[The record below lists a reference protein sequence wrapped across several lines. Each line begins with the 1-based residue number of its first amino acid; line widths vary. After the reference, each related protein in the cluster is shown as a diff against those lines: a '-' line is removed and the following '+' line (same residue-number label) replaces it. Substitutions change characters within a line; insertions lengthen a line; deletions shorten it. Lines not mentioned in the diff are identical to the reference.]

1 MVWSM
6 RRLLPGML
14 AILAAAALRPASV
27 LADDQ
32 SSPKPAVGV
41 KATEDLPGR
50 FDLPGEEPPAPFVPR
65 RPRSVEEQKQI
76 EAIRDY
82 SAARALEFRRSLSD
96 AVDLLEEA
104 HKIEP
109 DSIAVLRRLS
119 ELCFTLGRTEAALK
133 YSREVLDV
141 DPSDTE
147 TLSQLVAHF
156 VRKGDLSA
164 AEAALKGVL
173 ANPRLG
179 KNSSGRLLALYELGK
194 LYSSRLQEIDKAA
207 AALAE
212 VVDALDEK
220 AANRLSPRDQK
231 LILGEEPASTYLDI
245 GVIFRTAKRNDLAI
259 KAFQRGLVY
268 DEEHPQL
275 PLLLAQSLLDTGRAD
290 EALQIVENYVKR
302 QPQAIDGYDLLAK
315 ALKALK
321 REGEITPR
329 LEKAAALDLNNIG
342 LQYALADRY
351 RETGQTEKAEKLYN
365 DLLKAQP
372 TAQAYAALAASLLKR
387 KKTDELF
394 KLISEATI
402 TRRDVLDAIKPQLEA
417 IMKDASYADEFIDV
431 GLKRLAADP
440 AGLNRPI
447 VFILIQIASEGEK
460 FDKLAELQRL
470 ILKHNPSP
478 IAYRELADALIRQ
491 HKYAEAA
498 DAVDQLLAKYPDE
511 RNARQLVLLGKIRR
525 AADLIGP
532 ATEAVREA
540 LKLEPNDSEAE
551 SLLATLL
558 AQSGKIDEAIE
569 LLRAALKRKPDD
581 VELNRQLGYHLTQ
594 FGRNEEAIA
603 VYKAMLDRNPNNDE
617 VVRSARSGLSVV
629 YINQGELTKAE
640 AELETLLERTP
651 DDAGVNNDLGY
662 LYADRG
668 KNLEKAEQM
677 IRKALQEEP
686 DNYAYLDSLGWAL
699 FKQGK
704 FQEAREEL
712 EKAVKHLTGVG
723 DATIYEHLGDVYLRL
738 NEPAKA
744 KEAWETAEQ
753 AAAKAVPPD
762 RRLPEIRKKLADLKT
777 LGTIPKPAASDAP

>member
-1 MVWSM
+1 MVWPM
-6 RRLLPGML
+6 RKLLPGLL
-14 AILAAAALRPASV
+14 AILAAVALRPASV
-27 LADDQ
+27 RADDQ
-32 SSPKPAVGV
+32 ASKPAAGV
-41 KATEDLPGR
+41 KAPDDFPGR
-50 FDLPGEEPPAPFVPR
+50 FDLPGEDPPAPFVPR

-96 AVDLLEEA
+96 AVELLELA

-156 VRKGDLSA
+156 VRKGDLSG

-194 LYSSRLQEIDKAA
+194 LFSSRLPEIDKAV

-231 LILGEEPASTYLDI
+231 LILGDEPASTYLDI

-275 PLLLAQSLLDTGRAD
+275 PLLLAQSLLDTGRAG
-290 EALQIVENYVKR
+290 EALQLVENYVKR

-315 ALKALK
+315 ALTALK
-321 REGEITPR
+321 REDEITPR
-329 LEKAAALDLNNIG
+329 LEKAARIDVNNIA
-342 LQYALADRY
+342 LQYVLADRY

-372 TAQAYAALAASLLKR
+372 SAQAYAALAASLLKR

-394 KLISEATI
+394 KIISDATA
-402 TRRDVLDAIKPQLEA
+402 RRDGIDAIKPQLEA
-417 IMKDASYADEFIDV
+417 IMKDSTYADEFLDV

-498 DAVDQLLAKYPDE
+498 DVVDQLLVKYPDE

-540 LKLEPNDSEAE
+540 LKLEPNDSEGE

-558 AQSGKIDEAIE
+558 SQSGKIDEAIE
-569 LLRAALKRKPDD
+569 ILRSALKRKPDD
-581 VELNRQLGYHLTQ
+581 VELNRQLGYHLAQ
-594 FGRNEEAIA
+594 FGRNDEAIA
-603 VYKAMLDRNPNNDE
+603 VYKTMLERYPNNE
-617 VVRSARSGLSVV
+617 EMVRSARSGLSVV

-699 FKQGK
+699 FKQGR
-704 FQEAREEL
+704 FQEARDEL
-712 EKAVKHLTGVG
+712 EKAIKHLTGAG

-744 KEAWETAEQ
+744 KGAWETAEQ
-753 AAAKAVPPD
+753 AGAKAVPPD
-762 RRLPEIRKKLADLKT
+762 RRLPEIRKKLSDLKT